1 MSKGLGAPIGSV
13 LVGSNE
19 MISKAF
25 RWRKMFGGGMR
36 QVGII
41 AAAGLYALENNIERL
56 SKDHERAFILAEAI
70 DSMNSFSVNLDR
82 IQTNMVY
89 VKCITQH
96 STELVENLSQ
106 LGIDVIS
113 IDDTSIRL
121 VTHLHITNEDIER
134 TISAFERSQ

>member
-1 MSKGLGAPIGSV
+1 M
-13 LVGSNE
+13 
-19 MISKAF
+19 
-25 RWRKMFGGGMR
+25 
-36 QVGII
+36 
-41 AAAGLYALENNIERL
+41 
-56 SKDHERAFILAEAI
+56 
-70 DSMNSFSVNLDR
+70 
-82 IQTNMVY
+82 
-89 VKCITQH
+89 

>member
-1 MSKGLGAPIGSV
+1 
-13 LVGSNE
+13 
-19 MISKAF
+19 
-25 RWRKMFGGGMR
+25 MFGGGMR

-56 SKDHERAFILAEAI
+56 SKDHERALILAEAI
-70 DSMNSFSVNLDR
+70 ESMNNFSVNLGQ

-89 VKCITQH
+89 VNCIGQT
-96 STELVENLSQ
+96 SLELVEKLSE
-106 LGIDVIS
+106 LGIDTIS

>member
-1 MSKGLGAPIGSV
+1 
-13 LVGSNE
+13 
-19 MISKAF
+19 
-25 RWRKMFGGGMR
+25 MFGGGMR

-89 VKCITQH
+89 VKCITQD